1 MLSLCVCH
9 RQHRVLSTVHAGNC
23 DSKCPAEWQSSGIE
37 RSLIKHSI
45 PTLEHLNMH
54 NLGSVLFTSKLQFG
68 RNATA
73 MAVMI
78 VKLVRCV
85 PLLEVTVCR
94 VHIDYALSRIR
105 WTYDIA
111 SSRDHTNAR
120 LMHVFLTGTDRTIG
134 QHAMRSTTMQL
145 SQLRSF
151 LKCLDTPPRL
161 PTQALYGIVSRHT
174 SMQDAADA
182 EIICYLP

>member
-1 MLSLCVCH
+1 
-9 RQHRVLSTVHAGNC
+9 
-23 DSKCPAEWQSSGIE
+23 
-37 RSLIKHSI
+37 
-45 PTLEHLNMH
+45 MH

-105 WTYDIA
+105 
-111 SSRDHTNAR
+111 
-120 LMHVFLTGTDRTIG
+120 
-134 QHAMRSTTMQL
+134 
-145 SQLRSF
+145 
-151 LKCLDTPPRL
+151 
-161 PTQALYGIVSRHT
+161 
-174 SMQDAADA
+174 
-182 EIICYLP
+182 